1 MDDTTSD
8 ILDQTDEGILTPTQN
23 LVDKIGG
30 APILVGDAW
39 SIGHQTSGFDI
50 LPETVHRRQSRA
62 QRQGVDA
69 NPGWCSGAGRG
80 GGSTALDLLS
90 FFEIERGW
98 RFGTSLAIQAA
109 RDRCVGV

>member
-50 LPETVHRRQSRA
+50 LPETVHRRAPSARVLM
-62 QRQGVDA
+62 RTRLVFR
-69 NPGWCSGAGRG
+69 SGSGRRIN
-80 GGSTALDLLS
+80 STRS
-90 FFEIERGW
+90 FIFFRG
-98 RFGTSLAIQAA
+98 REGP
-109 RDRCVGV
+109 